1 MPKVLTVITRA
12 LRLLRLVD
20 PNEAP
25 EAEDVSTAIA
35 ALNPMMMRWEANGI
49 SVGWSPVTSGD
60 EDLPAP
66 AEAEQAITFNLAA
79 TLRPEYGVPL
89 DPEVYAIA
97 ESGLSDLRRD
107 VAVANPMSWDR
118 CRHRYNTRTDQY
130 D

>member
-1 MPKVLTVITRA
+1 MPTVLAVVTRA
-12 LRLLRLVD
+12 LRLLRVVD
-20 PNEAP
+20 PNESP
-25 EAEDVSTAIA
+25 EAVSVVTAID

-49 SVGWSPVTSGD
+49 SLGWSPVQSGD

-79 TLRPEYGVPL
+79 TLRPEYGVTL
-89 DPEVYAIA
+89 DPEIYAIA
-97 ESGLSDLRRD
+97 EAGLADLRRD

-118 CRHRYNTRTDQY
+118 CGSRYNTRTDQY

>member
-1 MPKVLTVITRA
+1 MPKVIAVVTRA
-12 LRLLRLVD
+12 LRLLRVVD

-25 EAEDVSTAIA
+25 EAVHVTTAIVA
-35 ALNPMMMRWEANGI
+35 MNAMVTRWEANGI
-49 SVGWSPVTSGD
+49 SIGWSPVESGD

-66 AEAEQAITFNLAA
+66 AEAEQAITFNLAT

-89 DPEVYAIA
+89 DPDIYAVA
-97 ESGLSDLRRD
+97 ETGLSDLRRD

-118 CRHRYNTRTDQY
+118 CGSRYNTRTDQY